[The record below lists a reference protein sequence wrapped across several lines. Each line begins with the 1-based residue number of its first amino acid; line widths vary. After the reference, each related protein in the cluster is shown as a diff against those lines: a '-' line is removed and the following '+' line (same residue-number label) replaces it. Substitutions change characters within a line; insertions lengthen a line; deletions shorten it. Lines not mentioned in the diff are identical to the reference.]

1 MQEAGILGQLPL
13 IRRTDGRHIDGQHG
27 DALWRQIIAEQAVI
41 VGLQG
46 IQAAAHKDR
55 RKRRFALL
63 RQMQEAGNAAAAF
76 NAEFQLFQ
84 LVRQ

>member
-1 MQEAGILGQLPL
+1 MQEAGILRQFPL
-13 IRRTDGRHIDGQHG
+13 VRRTDGRHINGQHG

-46 IQAAAHKDR
+46 IQAAAHQYR
-55 RKRRFALL
+55 REWRFALL
-63 RQMQEAGNAAAAF
+63 RQMQEAGDAAATF
-76 NAEFQLFQ
+76 NAKLQLFQ